1 MSVETEQTSGVMDS
15 IKLVLAVLITIA
27 GIAGFYYFGNES
39 LLLRVVSLL
48 VAMGVAV
55 VLVMMTTMG
64 QDFWGFVQGSQVELR
79 KIIWPT
85 KKETI
90 QTTLIVMVMVLFV
103 GILLW
108 MFDGL
113 LLWGI
118 GMVTGQGG

>member
-15 IKLVLAVLITIA
+15 IKLVLAVLITVA

-48 VAMGVAV
+48 IAMAVAV
-55 VLVMMTTMG
+55 ALVMMTAMG

-85 KKETI
+85 KKETM
-90 QTTLIVMVMVLFV
+90 QTTLIVMVMVLSV

>member
-15 IKLVLAVLITIA
+15 IKLILAILITIA
-27 GIAGFYYFGNES
+27 GIGGFYYFGDES

-55 VLVMMTTMG
+55 MLVMMTDMG
-64 QDFWGFVQGSQVELR
+64 RGFWGFLQGSQVELR
-79 KIIWPT
+79 KIVWPT
-85 KKETI
+85 KKETM

>member
-15 IKLVLAVLITIA
+15 IKLVLAVLITVA

-48 VAMGVAV
+48 IAMAVAV
-55 VLVMMTTMG
+55 ALVMITAMG

-85 KKETI
+85 KKETM

>member
-15 IKLVLAVLITIA
+15 IKLVLAVLVTVA

-48 VAMGVAV
+48 IAMAVAV
-55 VLVMMTTMG
+55 ALVMMTAMG

-85 KKETI
+85 KKETM
-90 QTTLIVMVMVLFV
+90 QTTLIVMVMVLSV

>member
-15 IKLVLAVLITIA
+15 IKLVLAVLITVA

-48 VAMGVAV
+48 IAMAVAV
-55 VLVMMTTMG
+55 ALVMMTAMG

-85 KKETI
+85 KKETM